1 MSVPINP
8 NDFMDGNWHHIAA
21 TYDASSKRAIY
32 RDGAKLAE
40 EQSGVSLYY
49 PPAFFGSHLAIGS
62 YFDGTNATLYYSG
75 GIDEVRV
82 WNGAR
87 SADQICQTLNQ
98 RLTGNEWGL
107 AGYWRFDEGTGTT
120 TADSSGHG
128 LTGVLV
134 NSPGWIASG
143 AMNAVPFVTTG
154 LASNITATAA
164 SLTGN
169 ASICGLATSA
179 WFEYGTSVSYGQS
192 TPPVML
198 GNGTHP
204 APFVQT
210 ISSLNPDTLYHFR
223 ALAMNS
229 GGQGAGADQQF
240 VTAGP
245 PKVITLGPASVTP
258 NAVTLQASIDPDGLA
273 TLAWVEWGTSTSY
286 GTVTATQTLSGSGG
300 ISTVVQSLSG
310 LVAGQTYHYRA
321 LATNNAGAG
330 FGQDQTFTPAFSSSF
345 PGCFVIGGSVAW
357 GDYDR
362 NGYLDLLVTGGT
374 YTNTHTCLFR
384 NDGGALSYVP
394 DLSGSGPGSAGLP
407 PVQSG
412 TAMWGDFD
420 NDGALDVLL
429 AGYTDVWATSPST
442 QVSLNRMGLFT
453 NSLAGFVGVGRACAA
468 VGDYN
473 NDGFL
478 DFVIAG
484 STTGYNETASPTNVL
499 YRNNGDGTFT
509 DVQGRLAAVF
519 DGAMAWGDFDNDGQL
534 DLAIIGNTGSEYIT
548 RIYHN
553 DGGVFTD
560 IGANLPGVCCGSVAW
575 GDYDNDGQL
584 DLLLLGQ
591 TNADINSA
599 ICRIYRNE
607 GGTFTDIG
615 AGLPGVSLGAAA
627 WGDYDGD
634 GYLDVLLTGHDNTL
648 PGPPYQMDTARIF
661 RNNQGIFSDIQT
673 GLQGV
678 NSSAVAFGDY
688 DNDGRLDLAVLGWW
702 LGVQVY
708 RNFVPQPATNL
719 FAPSAPSGLTSA
731 VSNNSVVLRWKA
743 ASDAHT
749 PTAGLTYN
757 VRIGSTMGGMQI
769 VAPESD
775 PATGKRRVPQ
785 MGNAEH
791 RLFTILTNLPPGV
804 YYWSVQA
811 VNNSFAGSAWAPEQT
826 LRKEARPQVV
836 SLSVESGPSYLLRFI
851 GSSGMSYTV
860 EASTNLNYWL
870 ALSNVAAAS
879 DGSFS
884 FLDTGATNLQA
895 RFYRLRVP

>member
-1 MSVPINP
+1 
-8 NDFMDGNWHHIAA
+8 MDGNWHHVAG
-21 TYDASSKRAIY
+21 TYDSYSRRAIY

-40 EQSGVSLYY
+40 EQSGGYY
-49 PPAFFGSHLAIGS
+49 PPAFLGPNLAIGS
-62 YFDGTNATLYYSG
+62 YFDGTSASHYYSG

-82 WNGAR
+82 WTRAR
-87 SADQICQTLNQ
+87 SADEICQTLNQ
-98 RLTGNEWGL
+98 RLIGNEPGL
-107 AGYWRFDEGTGTT
+107 AGYWRFDEGVGTT
-120 TADSSGHG
+120 TGDSSGHG
-128 LTGVLV
+128 LTGLLV
-134 NSPGWIASG
+134 NNPNWVASG
-143 AMNAVPFVTTG
+143 AMNAVPVETTG
-154 LASNITATAA
+154 LASNITAHAA
-164 SLTGN
+164 SLTGSG
-169 ASICGLATSA
+169 SICGLATSA

-192 TPPVML
+192 TPPVTL

-245 PKVITLGPASVTP
+245 PRVITLGPASVTP

-273 TLAWVEWGTSTSY
+273 TLAWFEWGTSTSY

-300 ISTVVQSLSG
+300 ISTVVQSLSS

-321 LATNNAGAG
+321 LGTNDAGTA

-345 PGCFVIGGSVAW
+345 LGCFISDGSVAW

-362 NGYLDLLVTGGT
+362 NGYMDLLVTGGT

-429 AGYTDVWATSPST
+429 AGYTDVWRTSPST
-442 QVSLNRMGLFT
+442 QVALNRMGLFT
-453 NSLAGFVGVGRACAA
+453 NFLAGFVGVGRACAA

-484 STTGYNETASPTNVL
+484 TTTSYNETASPTNVL

-509 DVQGRLAAVF
+509 DVQGRLPAVF
-519 DGAMAWGDFDNDGQL
+519 DGAMAWGDFNNDGQL

-548 RIYHN
+548 RIYRN

-560 IGANLPGVCCGSVAW
+560 IGANLPGVCCGSVVW

-591 TNADINSA
+591 TNADVNSA
-599 ICRIYRNE
+599 ICRIYRNN
-607 GGTFTDIG
+607 GGIFTDIG
-615 AGLPGVSLGAAA
+615 AGLPSVSAGAAA

-634 GYLDVLLTGHDNTL
+634 GQLDVLLTGHDNTL
-648 PGPPYQMDTARIF
+648 PGPPYQTATARIF
-661 RNNQGIFSDIQT
+661 HNNQGVFSDIQT
-673 GLQGV
+673 GLAGV
-678 NSSAVAFGDY
+678 SSSAVAFGDY
-688 DNDGRLDLAVLGWW
+688 DNDGQLDLAVLGV
-702 LGVQVY
+702 LGASPGLPGLQVY
-708 RNFVPQPATNL
+708 RNFVLQPATNL
-719 FAPSAPSGLTSA
+719 FAPSAPTGLTSA
-731 VSNNSVVLRWKA
+731 VSNNSVVLSWKP

-749 PTAGLTYN
+749 PTPGLTYN
-757 VRIGSTMGGMQI
+757 LRIGTTAAGLQI
-769 VAPESD
+769 VAPQSD
-775 PATGKRRVPQ
+775 TATGKRRVPQ

-791 RLFTILTNLPPGV
+791 RLFTILTNVPSGV

-811 VNNSFAGSAWAPEQT
+811 VNNSFAGSPWTPEQT
-826 LRKEARPQVV
+826 FRKEARPQVV
-836 SLSVESGPSYLLRFI
+836 SLSVQSGPSYLLRFI
-851 GSSGMSYTV
+851 GSSGASYTI
-860 EASTNLNYWL
+860 EASTNMIYWL

-879 DGSFS
+879 DGSFN